1 MSDVKL
7 EVCSCCGIKEAYI
20 KEGVERIRAEHGD
33 KVKIVEQKCLDI
45 CAEFGAV
52 KLGDK
57 IMTLRPEDVA
67 NLEAEVRQAVAK
79 QG

>member
-1 MSDVKL
+1 MSNVWL

-20 KEGVERIRAEHGD
+20 KEGVERIRAEHG
-33 KVKIVEQKCLDI
+33 EQVTIIERKCLDI

-52 KLGDK
+52 KLGEK

-67 NLEAEVRQAVAK
+67 TLEAEIREAVGK